1 MNYQDI
7 LRTPVTTTRAQ
18 IEINREKVGD
28 EIKAKGYYV
37 HPNDS
42 QFNRNEEEKR
52 QKKEIKK
59 QQIDFDL
66 FY

>member
-28 EIKAKGYYV
+28 EIGYYV

-59 QQIDFDL
+59 QKENF
-66 FY
+66 